1 MSRKTPMIIFIIMEL
16 FIAGFGIALFITPTI
31 QIDLEK
37 AGNTQ
42 TKEYARN
49 VVSAVKSNSI
59 GSLIDDFTEKAEK
72 IQGGLYQLFS
82 YLEGNGV
89 IDERLIGY
97 YKKMNYLKVFGEKS
111 QKDVFSQFVYSVTL
125 QNGYGVLLL
134 ELEEKEAGLKIRTL
148 RLISTDKSAEEI
160 NKFYG
165 QQIDTT
171 RVILLSLIVVLLVFT
186 MYSEYDYY
194 KIARKPKIWIQLLM
208 PFSIIAFSLNWNSFD
223 LNIAPLT
230 FSLIPISTVN
240 QDVLAGWNLTF
251 YLPIML
257 ILYWLV
263 LRKREKL

>member
-1 MSRKTPMIIFIIMEL
+1 MSKKTPMIIFIIMEL

-37 AGNTQ
+37 AGTAQ

-72 IQGGLYQLFS
+72 IQVGLYQLFS
-82 YLEGNGV
+82 YLEKNGV

-97 YKKMNYLKVFGEKS
+97 YELKVFGEKS
-111 QKDVFSQFVYSVTL
+111 QKDVFSQFAYSVTL

-134 ELEEKEAGLKIRTL
+134 ELEKKEAGLKIRTL

-165 QQIDTT
+165 HQIDTT

-194 KIARKPKIWIQLLM
+194 KIAQKPKIWIQLLM

-230 FSLIPISTVN
+230 FSLIPISTAN
-240 QDVLAGWNLTF
+240 QDILAGWNLTF